1 MKLLIFQ
8 LPSLAAII
16 CAFLLLSQGI
26 SGWGWFLFIAFCLSA
41 SKVSYEK

>member
-26 SGWGWFLFIAFCLSA
+26 IYCFLSIGF
-41 SKVSYEK
+41 

>member
-16 CAFLLLSQGI
+16 CAFLLLMKGV
-26 SGWGWFLFIAFCLSA
+26 SGWGWFLFIAVLLSA
-41 SKVSYEK
+41 SKA

>member
-1 MKLLIFQ
+1 MKLLIF
-8 LPSLAAII
+8 SVAITCSHY

-41 SKVSYEK
+41 SRVTYEK